1 MSQAMEIVSGIFQST
16 QMAPNIISTKNIITI
31 IAFVVSVV
39 KFTIFFFIVAVSVVV
54 VVVFIVVFECVV

>member
-1 MSQAMEIVSGIFQST
+1 MEIVSGIFQST

-39 KFTIFFFIVAVSVVV
+39 KVTTFFFIVAVIV